1 MSIFEEVESEV
12 RSYCR
17 SFPTVFDTAE
27 GSHLYTK
34 DGRDYLD
41 FFDGAGA
48 LNYGHNNPYL
58 MDKVVAYIQKK
69 GITHALDMS
78 TAAKEEFLTTFRNEI
93 LAPRGMDH
101 KVMFCG
107 STGTNAVEAALK
119 LARKV
124 TGRDTIFAFSG
135 AFHGMSMGSLS
146 VTSGNDTRESLRGSQ
161 HAVVFMPFPYGFN
174 ASFDTIG
181 YIRNVLNDD
190 HSGIAKPAAIILET
204 VQAEGGVI
212 VADPQWLRDL
222 RALCDEYGI
231 LLICDEIQVGCGRTG
246 TFFSFERAG
255 IIPDMITM
263 SKSISGAGLPM
274 SILLMHPSLD
284 KFTPGEHNGTFRGN
298 QLAFVAG
305 KAALDFMKETDLLAQ
320 VKKKEAIIREFMET
334 EILPLD
340 SRLSVRGIG
349 MIWGIEFEKID
360 YKLSKVAAMRCFE
373 NGLLIERAGRR
384 DSVLKP
390 MPALTIPEEDLR
402 KGLAIVK
409 EAVEYALKQA

>member
-17 SFPTVFDTAE
+17 SFPTVFDTAQ
-27 GSHLYTK
+27 GSHMYTK
-34 DGRDYLD
+34 DGKDYLD

-58 MDKVVAYIQKK
+58 MDKVVAYIQRK
-69 GITHALDMS
+69 GVTHALDMS
-78 TAAKEEFLTTFRNEI
+78 TAAKEEFLTTFKNEI

-119 LARKV
+119 LARKA
-124 TGRDTIFAFSG
+124 TGRDTVFAFNG
-135 AFHGMSMGSLS
+135 AFHGMSLGSLS
-146 VTSGNDTRESLRGSQ
+146 VTSGNDSRRSLKGSLNS
-161 HAVVFMPFPYGFN
+161 VVFMPFPYGFN
-174 ASFDTIG
+174 TSFDTIG
-181 YIRNVLNDD
+181 YIRNVLTDD
-190 HSGIAKPAAIILET
+190 HSGVDKPAAIILET

-212 VADPQWLRDL
+212 VAPAAWLREL
-222 RALCDEYGI
+222 RALCDEFGI

-255 IIPDMITM
+255 IVPDMITL

-274 SILLMHPSLD
+274 SLLLMHPSLD
-284 KFTPGEHNGTFRGN
+284 VFTPGEHNGTFRGN
-298 QLAFVAG
+298 QLAFVTG
-305 KAALDFMKETDLLAQ
+305 KAALEFAKETDLLSA
-320 VKKKEAIIREFMET
+320 VKRKEQIVKDFMEN

-340 SRLSVRGIG
+340 PRLSVRGIG
-349 MIWGIEFEKID
+349 LIWGIEFEAID
-360 YKLSKVAAMRCFE
+360 YRLSKVAQNRCFE
-373 NGLLIERAGRR
+373 NGLVIERAGRQ

-390 MPALTIPEEDLR
+390 MPALTIPEEDLK
-402 KGLAIVK
+402 KGLAIIK
-409 EAVEYALKQA
+409 EAVSFALKQA

>member
-255 IIPDMITM
+255 IIPDMIT
-263 SKSISGAGLPM
+263 
-274 SILLMHPSLD
+274 
-284 KFTPGEHNGTFRGN
+284 GEHNGTFRGN

-360 YKLSKVAAMRCFE
+360 YKLSKVASMRCFE